1 MKRYGMTIDIDRCNG
16 CGACMAA
23 CAVENNIPP
32 AKAGADE
39 RKGITPIRVYRID
52 NGAAYPDRRTAF
64 IPMLCQ
70 QCGHETPCAHV
81 CPQQAV
87 DIDPDTG
94 IVGQMAER
102 CLGCRY
108 CMAACPYHARY
119 FNWWDPEWPEGME
132 KTMNPNV
139 APRQRGV
146 VEKCNFC
153 HGRRHAAMEKAAA
166 AGQKEL
172 DDADYVPACVEA
184 CPTSAIRFVDLNA
197 SAAPDGSFRIL
208 ERLHTDSK
216 IYYRSKK
223 EWVVKRNG

>member
-1 MKRYGMTIDIDRCNG
+1 
-16 CGACMAA
+16 
-23 CAVENNIPP
+23 
-32 AKAGADE
+32 
-39 RKGITPIRVYRID
+39 
-52 NGAAYPDRRTAF
+52 
-64 IPMLCQ
+64 
-70 QCGHETPCAHV
+70 
-81 CPQQAV
+81 
-87 DIDPDTG
+87 
-94 IVGQMAER
+94 
-102 CLGCRY
+102 
-108 CMAACPYHARY
+108 
-119 FNWWDPEWPEGME
+119 
-132 KTMNPNV
+132 MNPNV

-153 HGRRHAAMEKAAA
+153 HGWRHAAMEKAAA